1 MTRFFIALMGIAL
14 FSSCRSTKKLGTA
27 MARKDSV
34 IRVTIDSNDIKRNDT
49 LSIIKTTLEKLSEN
63 RIDYRTFTAK
73 LDVDY
78 RGFDDKNYNLNVNV
92 RMLKD
97 SIIWLNVNAT
107 LLNIDVLRMII
118 TEDSVKLLNKR
129 DKIYT
134 ARSVDYLQDVTQL
147 PLDLKT
153 VQDLLIGNPVF
164 LDSNIVSYSTGNGL
178 TSMLSVGEW
187 FKNLLTV
194 REPDKTLIH
203 IKLDD
208 ADVVRNRTADL
219 TYNDY
224 ENKKGQSF
232 STKRRISVTE
242 KKRLDVK
249 LEFKQYEFNGD
260 VSFPFTIPKN
270 YDRD

>member
-1 MTRFFIALMGIAL
+1 
-14 FSSCRSTKKLGTA
+14 
-27 MARKDSV
+27 MAQLPAVVPESGVVPGSV
-34 IRVTIDSNDIKRNDT
+34 PSVVPPPAS
-49 LSIIKTTLEKLSEN
+49 
-63 RIDYRTFTAK
+63 
-73 LDVDY
+73 
-78 RGFDDKNYNLNVNV
+78 
-92 RMLKD
+92 MM
-97 SIIWLNVNAT
+97 
-107 LLNIDVLRMII
+107 LRMII

-164 LDSNIVSYSTGNGL
+164 LDSNIVSYSTGNEL

-249 LEFKQYEFNGD
+249 IEFKQYEFNGE

>member
-1 MTRFFIALMGIAL
+1 M
-14 FSSCRSTKKLGTA
+14 SK
-27 MARKDSV
+27 KDSV
-34 IRVTIDSNDIKRNDT
+34 ITVTIDSNSLKKNDT
-49 LSIIKTTLEKLSEN
+49 LDMIRSTLRKLAAN
-63 RIDYRTFTAK
+63 RIDFQTFSGK

-107 LLNIDVLRMII
+107 LLSIDVLRVMI
-118 TEDSVKLLNKR
+118 TKDSVKLLNKR
-129 DKIYT
+129 DKVYT

-147 PLDLKT
+147 PLDLKIL
-153 VQDLLIGNPVF
+153 QDLFIGNPVF
-164 LDSNIVSYSTGNGL
+164 LDSNIVSYSTGKGI
-178 TSMLSVGEW
+178 TSLLSVGDW
-187 FKNLLTV
+187 FKNLVTLT
-194 REPDKTLIH
+194 EPGKSLIH

-208 ADVVRNRTADL
+208 ADAVRNRTADL

-224 ENKKGQSF
+224 ENKKGPNF

-249 LEFKQYEFNGD
+249 IEFKQYDFNNE